1 MPAMNQLPVQAQ
13 MPPAMDATYPYFEDS
28 PIQHVFSLGMKKLL
42 DIIYSAEV
50 TPEKFQEATK
60 TSIDKVSDDM
70 LIRIYL
76 TNENERRKKFQR
88 P

>member
-1 MPAMNQLPVQAQ
+1 
-13 MPPAMDATYPYFEDS
+13 
-28 PIQHVFSLGMKKLL
+28 MKKLL

-60 TSIDKVSDDM
+60 TSIDKISDDM